1 MTPITMGNVVRGS
14 GRVGIR
20 EERMNTRDDGTLSGL
35 VEDLH
40 AARLNRRSF
49 VSRAAQ
55 MGLAIP
61 VASALAAAAT
71 REGLAAPKI
80 AWQDGGKTLVV
91 AIPQS
96 TVQLDPA
103 IAGSNGYGDI
113 LPLVDNITEGLTR
126 FKPGTVEIEPA
137 LAESWEVSEDG
148 LTYVF
153 TIRPGVTFHDE
164 TPLDAKAVEMNFLRQ
179 FDEDNPLHQE
189 SMVYAGIVFADVEA
203 VKATG
208 DMELTVTMS
217 RPSVLLPGNLAIFA
231 AGIVSPTALKA
242 DGGDIGQSPVSTGP
256 FKFDSWTKDVELV
269 LVANDD
275 YWGGRPALDRVVW
288 RTIAD
293 DTVRLS
299 ELQTGSIDVANQ
311 IDFKDTP
318 DIEGDENLQLITGPF
333 LNVQFLAFNQAIPPF
348 DNHSLR
354 MAVQHAINKESIA
367 EVVASGHYTLGAGP
381 IAPTL
386 LGYDPS
392 LAERYP
398 YDPEQAKSL
407 VAESGLSDITFD
419 LLNRANSFW
428 PLLGQL
434 IQSDLAAV
442 GITVNLQSLEDAE
455 FFDRVNTGEVQAFL
469 NDWTWDNGD
478 PDNVM
483 FSLFTHER
491 AVTRLGYKNE
501 RVNELN
507 LEAQVTADPDA
518 RTALYVEAQKLIM
531 DDAILV
537 VLGYPE
543 RAIGAQASV
552 QNLVVSPVGSVVLRE
567 VDVNG

>member
-1 MTPITMGNVVRGS
+1 
-14 GRVGIR
+14 
-20 EERMNTRDDGTLSGL
+20 MNDSRTLSKL
-35 VEDLH
+35 VSDLNS
-40 AARLNRRSF
+40 RQLDRRTF

-55 MGLAIP
+55 LGITAPL
-61 VASALAAAAT
+61 ASALAAAAT
-71 REGLAAPKI
+71 REGLAAP
-80 AWQDGGKTLVV
+80 ALTLSLQDDGTTLVV

-103 IAGSNGYGDI
+103 VAGSNGYGDI
-113 LPLVDNITEGLTR
+113 IPLADNITEGLTR

-137 LAESWEVSEDG
+137 LAESWEVSSDG
-148 LTYVF
+148 LEYVF
-153 TIRPGVTFHDE
+153 TIRPGVTFHDG
-164 TPLDAKAVEMNFLRQ
+164 TPLDAAAVETNFRRQ
-179 FDEDNPLHQE
+179 LDEDNPLHQD
-189 SMVYAGIVFADVEA
+189 SMVYAGIVLADVESVA
-203 VKATG
+203 ATG

-217 RPSVLLPGNLAIFA
+217 RPSILLPGNLAIFA
-231 AGIVSPTALKA
+231 AGIVSPTALEAEGA
-242 DGGDIGQSPVSTGP
+242 DFGQAPVGTGP

-288 RTIAD
+288 RTIAE

-311 IDFKDTP
+311 IDFKDAG
-318 DIEGDENLQLITGPF
+318 DIESDANLQLITGPF

-354 MAVQHAINKESIA
+354 MAVQHTINKESIA

-398 YDPEQAKSL
+398 YDPAQAEAL
-407 VAESGLSDITFD
+407 IAESGLSDISFD

-434 IQSDLAAV
+434 IQADLAAV

-455 FFDRVNTGEVQAFL
+455 FYDQLNSGEVQAFV

-491 AVTRLGYKNE
+491 AVNRMGYENE
-501 RVNELN
+501 TVNELN
-507 LEAQVTADPDA
+507 LEAQETADPDA
-518 RTALYVEAQKLIM
+518 RAALYAEAQKLIL
-531 DDAILV
+531 DDAIMV
-537 VLGYPE
+537 ILGYPE
-543 RAIGAQASV
+543 KAIGAQAAV
-552 QNLVVSPVGSVVLRE
+552 QNLLVSPVGSMVLRE
-567 VDVNG
+567 VDLAG

>member
-1 MTPITMGNVVRGS
+1 
-14 GRVGIR
+14 
-20 EERMNTRDDGTLSGL
+20 MNDARTLARL
-35 VEDLH
+35 VSDLH
-40 AARLNRRSF
+40 SRQFNRRTLI
-49 VSRAAQ
+49 SRMVR
-55 MGLAIP
+55 MGLAAP
-61 VASALAAAAT
+61 VASALATAT
-71 REGLAAPKI
+71 TRAGLAAPGL
-80 AWQDGGKTLVV
+80 ALHLQDGGKTLVV

-103 IAGSNGYGDI
+103 VAGSNGYGDI
-113 LPLVDNITEGLTR
+113 IPLADNITEGLTR

-148 LTYVF
+148 LQNVF
-153 TIRPGVTFHDE
+153 TIRPGVTFHDG
-164 TPLDAKAVEMNFLRQ
+164 TPLDAAAVETNFLRQ
-179 FDEDNPLHQE
+179 LDEEHPLHQD
-189 SMVYAGIVFADVEA
+189 SMVYAGIVFADVES
-203 VKATG
+203 VEATG

-217 RPSVLLPGNLAIFA
+217 RPSILLPGNLAIFA
-231 AGIVSPTALKA
+231 AGIVSPTALEAEGA
-242 DGGDIGQSPVSTGP
+242 DFGQNPVGTGP
-256 FKFDSWTKDVELV
+256 FRFESWTKDVELV

-288 RTIAD
+288 RTIVE

-299 ELQTGSIDVANQ
+299 ELQTGAIDVANQ
-311 IDFKDTP
+311 IDFKDAP
-318 DIEGDENLQLITGPF
+318 DIESDANLQLITGPF

-348 DNHSLR
+348 DNHALR

-386 LGYDPS
+386 PGYDPS

-398 YDPEQAKSL
+398 YDPAQAEAL
-407 VAESGLSDITFD
+407 IAESGLTDITFD
-419 LLNRANSFW
+419 LLNRSGSFW

-434 IQSDLAAV
+434 IQADLAAV

-455 FFDRVNTGEVQAFL
+455 FYDRLNSGEVQAFV

-491 AVTRLGYKNE
+491 AVNRMGYQNE
-501 RVNELN
+501 TVNELN

-518 RTALYVEAQKLIM
+518 RAALYAEAQKLIL
-531 DDAILV
+531 DDAIMV
-537 VLGYPE
+537 ILGYPE
-543 RAIGAQASV
+543 KAIGAQASV
-552 QNLVVSPVGSVVLRE
+552 QNLEVSPVGSVVLRE

>member
-1 MTPITMGNVVRGS
+1 
-14 GRVGIR
+14 
-20 EERMNTRDDGTLSGL
+20 MNTRDARTLSGL

-40 AARLNRRSF
+40 AARLSRRGF
-49 VSRAAQ
+49 VTRAAQ
-55 MGLAIP
+55 LGLAVP
-61 VASALAAAAT
+61 VVSVLATAAT
-71 REGLAAPKI
+71 REGLAAPKV
-80 AWQDGGKTLVV
+80 AVHLQDGGKTLVV
-91 AIPQS
+91 SIPQS

-126 FKPGTVEIEPA
+126 FKPGTVEIEPG

-148 LTYVF
+148 LQYVF
-153 TIRPGVTFHDE
+153 TIRPGVTFHDG
-164 TPLDAKAVEMNFLRQ
+164 TPLDAKAVETNFLRQ
-179 FDEDNPLHQE
+179 LDEENPLHQE
-189 SMVYAGIVFADVEA
+189 SMVYAGIVFADVES
-203 VKATG
+203 VEATG

-231 AGIVSPTALKA
+231 AGIVSPTALETEGA
-242 DGGDIGQSPVSTGP
+242 DFGQSPVGTGP

-311 IDFKDTP
+311 IDFKDAP

-348 DNHSLR
+348 DNPSLR

-407 VAESGLSDITFD
+407 IAESGLSDISFD
-419 LLNRANSFW
+419 LYNRANSFW
-428 PLLGQL
+428 PVLGQL

-455 FFDRVNTGEVQAFL
+455 FFDQVNTGEVQAFL

-483 FSLFTHER
+483 YSLFTHER

-518 RTALYVEAQKLIM
+518 RAALYAEAQKLIM
-531 DDAILV
+531 DDAIMV
-537 VLGYPE
+537 VLGYPG
-543 RAIGAQASV
+543 RGIGAQATV

-567 VDVNG
+567 VDLAG

>member
-1 MTPITMGNVVRGS
+1 MK
-14 GRVGIR
+14 
-20 EERMNTRDDGTLSGL
+20 TRDERILSGL
-35 VEDLH
+35 VEDLR
-40 AARLNRRSF
+40 AARLSRRSF
-49 VSRAAQ
+49 VARAAQ
-55 MGLAIP
+55 MGVAIP

-91 AIPQS
+91 AIPQA

-103 IAGSNGYGDI
+103 VAGSNGYGDI

-137 LAESWEVSEDG
+137 LAESWEVSADG

-153 TIRPGVTFHDE
+153 TIRPGVTFHDG
-164 TPLDAKAVEMNFLRQ
+164 TPLDAKAVETNFLRQ
-179 FDEDNPLHQE
+179 LDEENPLHQE
-189 SMVYAGIVFADVEA
+189 SMVYAGIVFADVES
-203 VKATG
+203 VEATG

-231 AGIVSPTALKA
+231 AGIVSPTALEA
-242 DGGDIGQSPVSTGP
+242 DGGEIGQSPVGTGP

-311 IDFKDTP
+311 IDFKDAP
-318 DIEGDENLQLITGPF
+318 DVEGDENLQLITGPF
-333 LNVQFLAFNQAIPPF
+333 LNVQFMAFNQAIPPF

-398 YDPEQAKSL
+398 YDPEQAQSL
-407 VAESGLSDITFD
+407 VAESGLTEITFD

-428 PLLGQL
+428 PLLRQL
-434 IQSDLAAV
+434 HQSNIAAESTPV
-442 GITVNLQSLEDAE
+442 QMQSL
-455 FFDRVNTGEVQAFL
+455 
-469 NDWTWDNGD
+469 GD
-478 PDNVM
+478 D
-483 FSLFTHER
+483 
-491 AVTRLGYKNE
+491 
-501 RVNELN
+501 
-507 LEAQVTADPDA
+507 
-518 RTALYVEAQKLIM
+518 
-531 DDAILV
+531 
-537 VLGYPE
+537 
-543 RAIGAQASV
+543 
-552 QNLVVSPVGSVVLRE
+552 
-567 VDVNG
+567 

>member
-1 MTPITMGNVVRGS
+1 
-14 GRVGIR
+14 
-20 EERMNTRDDGTLSGL
+20 MNTRDERTLSGL
-35 VEDLH
+35 VEDLRGG
-40 AARLNRRSF
+40 RLNRRSF

-55 MGLAIP
+55 LGLAIP
-61 VASALAAAAT
+61 VAGALASAAT
-71 REGLAAPKI
+71 REGAAAPRI
-80 AWQDGGKTLVV
+80 AVQDGGKTLVV
-91 AIPQS
+91 AIPQA

-103 IAGSNGYGDI
+103 VAGSNGYGDI

-148 LTYVF
+148 LQYVF
-153 TIRPGVTFHDE
+153 TIRPDVTFHDG
-164 TPLDAKAVEMNFLRQ
+164 TPLDAAAVETNFLRQ
-179 FDEDNPLHQE
+179 FDEDNPLHQD
-189 SMVYAGIVFADVEA
+189 SMVYAGIVFADVES
-203 VKATG
+203 VEATG
-208 DMELTVTMS
+208 EMELTVTMS

-231 AGIVSPTALKA
+231 AGIVSPTALEAEGA
-242 DGGDIGQSPVSTGP
+242 DFGQSPVGTGP

-311 IDFKDTP
+311 IDFKDAP
-318 DIEGDENLQLITGPF
+318 DIEGDANLQLITGPF
-333 LNVQFLAFNQAIPPF
+333 LNVQFLAFNQALPPF
-348 DNHSLR
+348 DNPSLR
-354 MAVQHAINKESIA
+354 MAVQHAVNKESIA

-386 LGYDPS
+386 IGYDPS

-398 YDPEQAKSL
+398 YDPAQAEAL
-407 VAESGLSDITFD
+407 VAESGLTDITFE

-434 IQSDLAAV
+434 IQADLAAV

-455 FFDRVNTGEVQAFL
+455 FFDRVGSGEVQAFI

-483 FSLFTHER
+483 YSLFTHER
-491 AVTRLGYKNE
+491 AVTRMGYKNE
-501 RVNELN
+501 TVNELN

-518 RTALYVEAQKLIM
+518 RAALYAEAQKLIL
-531 DDAILV
+531 DDAIMV
-537 VLGYPE
+537 ILGYPE
-543 RAIGAQASV
+543 KAIGARAAV
-552 QNLVVSPVGSVVLRE
+552 QNLKVSPVGSVVLRE
-567 VDVNG
+567 VDLAG